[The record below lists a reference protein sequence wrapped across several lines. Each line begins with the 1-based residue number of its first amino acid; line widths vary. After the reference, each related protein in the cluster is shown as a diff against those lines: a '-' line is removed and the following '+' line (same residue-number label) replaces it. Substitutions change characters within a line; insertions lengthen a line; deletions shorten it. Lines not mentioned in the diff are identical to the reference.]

1 MDPHRLGLVS
11 TRLHYFQLVARAGSI
26 RQVARAL
33 NLAPSSISRVIVQ
46 LEQDLGT
53 KLFERAKQRLRLT
66 SAGELLLYRA
76 RLSLGELSRACT
88 EVGELQGL
96 HRGTVPVALVESVA
110 RGLFPAVMD
119 AFWERHPGIAV
130 DVQVVRSAEAA
141 SAIADGECEIALG
154 FDLRP
159 PRGAQR
165 LAAASVPVGALM
177 SPEHPLAG
185 RETLRMFDLAQEA
198 VILSD
203 TSLTLGAAIEEALA
217 DASAHVGRRV
227 TTNSIGTMVALASA
241 GAGISLQARL
251 GVETEIA
258 QGRLV
263 FVPLVDPKLRP
274 RRLVLVARNRD
285 RLSEAGAALAAML
298 ARAVEGLARG

>member
-26 RQVARAL
+26 RQVALAL
-33 NLAPSSISRVIVQ
+33 NLAPSSVSRVIAQ

-53 KLFERAKQRLRLT
+53 QLFERAKQRLRLT

-96 HRGTVPVALVESVA
+96 HRGTITVALVESVA
-110 RGLFPAVMD
+110 RGLFPAVMG

-130 DVQVVRSAEAA
+130 DIKVVRSAAA
-141 SAIADGECEIALG
+141 AAAIADGDCELAIG

-159 PRGAQR
+159 PRGTQR
-165 LAAASVPVGALM
+165 LAAALIPVGALM
-177 SPEHPLAG
+177 RPDHPLAQ
-185 RETLRMFDLAQEA
+185 RAALRMFDLAEEA

-203 TSLTLGAAIEEALA
+203 TSLTLGTAIEEALA
-217 DASAHVGRRV
+217 EASAHVGRRV
-227 TTNSIGTMVALASA
+227 ITNSIGTMVALASA

-251 GVETEIA
+251 GVEAEIA
-258 QGRLV
+258 EGRLV
-263 FVPLVDPKLRP
+263 FVPLVDAKLKP
-274 RRLVLVARNRD
+274 RRLVLVARNRG

-298 ARAVEGLARG
+298 ARAVEVLTEL